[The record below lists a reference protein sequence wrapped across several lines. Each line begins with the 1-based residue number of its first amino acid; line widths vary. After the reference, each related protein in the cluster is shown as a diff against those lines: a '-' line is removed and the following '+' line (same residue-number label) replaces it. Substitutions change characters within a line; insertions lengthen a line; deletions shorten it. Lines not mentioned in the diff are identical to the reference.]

1 MAGHSKWANIKHRKG
16 AQDKKKAIL
25 FSKCSKA
32 IMAAVRQGGPDPDM
46 NLTLT
51 YAIEKARAS
60 NMPREKIERAIQ
72 AAAGGGSGQDFA
84 HVMYE
89 GYGPGGVALMV
100 ESLTD
105 NRHRT
110 APEMKKLFEKGGGNL
125 GATGC
130 VGHLFVRR
138 AVFEIP
144 RSAIAEDRLME
155 VALDC
160 GADDV
165 VAEEETWRV
174 TGAPEHFT
182 AIRGALANAGL
193 TTTSA
198 AVSFEPTMRVLV
210 EDEAAAAKLLRLL
223 EDLED
228 HDDVDNVYSN
238 FELPDALIEKLAGNS

>member
-130 VGHLFVRR
+130 VGAVIESRRR
-138 AVFEIP
+138 APP
-144 RSAIAEDRLME
+144 RAAPRPHATEVPPEPRRRAPNRLSRAVE
-155 VALDC
+155 QGGD
-160 GADDV
+160 GADGKHGSQHTRSSGSGARASVTSRTLAV
-165 VAEEETWRV
+165 VA
-174 TGAPEHFT
+174 
-182 AIRGALANAGL
+182 
-193 TTTSA
+193 
-198 AVSFEPTMRVLV
+198 
-210 EDEAAAAKLLRLL
+210 AKT
-223 EDLED
+223 
-228 HDDVDNVYSN
+228 
-238 FELPDALIEKLAGNS
+238 

>member
-51 YAIEKARAS
+51 YAIEKARAA

-72 AAAGGGSGQDFA
+72 SAAGTGGGQDFA

-89 GYGPGGVALMV
+89 GYGPGGIALMV

-110 APEMKKLFEKGGGNL
+110 APEMKKMFEKSGGNL

-130 VGHLFVRR
+130 VGHLFTRR
-138 AVFEIP
+138 AVFAIP
-144 RSAIAEDRLME
+144 KSAVAEDRLME
-155 VALDC
+155 IALDC

-165 VAEEETWRV
+165 VAEDESWRV
-174 TGAPEHFT
+174 TGAPENFT
-182 AIRGALANAGL
+182 VIRGALKQAGL
-193 TTTSA
+193 ETTNA

-210 EDEAAAAKLLRLL
+210 EDEAVAGRLLKLL
-223 EDLED
+223 EDFED

-238 FELPDALIEKLAGNS
+238 FDLPDALVEKLAANS